1 MSEQLNSQALSAQQI
16 ASAADA
22 LRWAAFGSGSRGLV
36 FTYRQTSPER
46 LHFETEYAGRKAW
59 VDLDIPYTPLS
70 LIVAGALLLQ
80 QLNTYVG

>member
-1 MSEQLNSQALSAQQI
+1 MSEQQSSQALNTQQI
-16 ASAADA
+16 AIAADA
-22 LRWAAFGSGSRGLV
+22 LRWATFGSGGRGLA
-36 FTYRQTSPER
+36 FTYRQTSSER